1 MFTARRPSSDLENT
15 NRNLILF
22 IRERGV
28 RNSVSLGCGAGYS
41 VDATCS
47 GDARE
52 LRNLYFENNR
62 WNNGNHI
69 SRNGRNNGVTGKLS
83 TNGRPAETLKCARNA
98 MNCFG
103 GMLALKAG
111 IL

>member
-28 RNSVSLGCGAGYS
+28 RNSLSLGCGAGCS

-62 WNNGNHI
+62 WNNGNDTT
-69 SRNGRNNGVTGKLS
+69 SNGRNNGVTGKLS
-83 TNGRPAETLKCARNA
+83 TNVQPFET
-98 MNCFG
+98 F
-103 GMLALKAG
+103 
-111 IL
+111 